1 MRELIAF
8 GVSCGIMGAVAFV
21 FWLVAFKEAYTA
33 AGRARWA
40 QERQDNRRVAQYVR
54 LGMTPSSA
62 EQLVAD
68 ERARESAAVA
78 MIVRDTE
85 AAR

>member
-8 GVSCGIMGAVAFV
+8 AVSVGIMAAVAFV
-21 FWLVAFKEAYTA
+21 FWLVVFREAHTA
-33 AGRARWA
+33 RGRARWA
-40 QERQDNRRVAQYVR
+40 QERQDNKRVAQYVR
-54 LGMTPSSA
+54 LGMTPNSA
-62 EQLVAD
+62 ERLVAD